1 MKIEQEILFKIMI
14 DSLIHKYGL
23 MLTSQQCAEALA
35 ISTRILDENRKKEI
49 DVPEYIE
56 PNNKNKKGIL
66 YPVQNIVVY
75 QLEKSKQSKKI
86 KNSITLNL
94 GA

>member
-1 MKIEQEILFKIMI
+1 MKIEQEILFNIMI
-14 DSLIHKYGL
+14 DSLIQKYGL
-23 MLTSQQCAEALA
+23 MLTSEQCAEALA
-35 ISTRILDENRKKEI
+35 ISTRTLDENRKKEI
-49 DVPEYIE
+49 NIPEYIE

-66 YPVQNIVVY
+66 YPVQNIVAY